1 MRSSCVPCEPHTF
14 LSNVPRIGHGRETSK
29 LVGLLLA
36 LGALINLRPFHPAR
50 APGSLLNLG
59 WLGDVLCGLCSLVA
73 AIGWAAGLAAGLAAL
88 VRAALGGGSE
98 ALRCGPLGG
107 SRGGGGDVGGAV
119 RDPRQFGREHRR

>member
-1 MRSSCVPCEPHTF
+1 MPGIR
-14 LSNVPRIGHGRETSK
+14 HGRKTGK
-29 LVGLLLA
+29 LVGLFLA
-36 LGALINLRPFHPAR
+36 LGALINLRPLDPAR
-50 APGSLLNLG
+50 PPGSLLDLG
-59 WLGDVLCGLCSLVA
+59 CLRDVLWGLCSLVA

-119 RDPRQFGREHRR
+119 RDPRQFGREHRG